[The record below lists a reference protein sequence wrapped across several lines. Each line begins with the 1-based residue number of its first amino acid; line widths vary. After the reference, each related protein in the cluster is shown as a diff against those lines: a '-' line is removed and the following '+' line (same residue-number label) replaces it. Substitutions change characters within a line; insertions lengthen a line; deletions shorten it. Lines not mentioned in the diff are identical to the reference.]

1 MSKHQTG
8 QIILRSDVFYIRY
21 HENGKR
27 VARPLRFPD
36 GSPVRRDDRR
46 FKSVT
51 SKAVRTFA
59 DEFMTPIN
67 KAVEVQGNCYDLKVT
82 EFWDAEFL
90 PWATDVKKMRPSTLY
105 GYRKGWSLYL
115 EPHFKGRTLRDYRV
129 SDGSGLLTDLAMRGL
144 GRNTLQHVKG
154 LARHVFAYAVS
165 IGRLERNVWK
175 EGVCNAKVKDDAPT
189 HAYTIEEAKAIR
201 QALAS
206 RADVVAV
213 FDFCFCLG
221 LRPSE
226 VSALRWEH
234 RTGDAITVQQ
244 AAIRGDVSGTKTGK
258 VMTHRLI
265 EPLKSELA
273 TWHEQCGSPDIG
285 YIFPS
290 AKGGPCNIE
299 SLVAHGIKPTLKAAG
314 IAWSGLYS
322 ARRGHGTAVTRL
334 ESLTAARQRLGHS
347 TEVTTAKHYALKDQ
361 VAGDAGLA
369 ALEAAIEGTNS
380 GTKLPEGTR
389 SGTK

>member
-1 MSKHQTG
+1 MGKHQTG
-8 QIILRSDVFYIRY
+8 QIILRSNVFYIRY

-36 GSPVRRDDRR
+36 GSPIRRDDRR

-67 KAVEVQGNCYDLKVT
+67 KAVEVQGNSYDLKVT
-82 EFWDAEFL
+82 EFWDTVFL

-105 GYRKGWSLYL
+105 GYRKCWSLYL

-129 SDGSGLLTDLAMRGL
+129 SDGSGLLTELAMRGL
-144 GRNTLQHVKG
+144 GRNTLQHVRG

-165 IGRLERNVWK
+165 IGKLERNVWK
-175 EGVCNAKVKDDAPT
+175 EVMCNAKVKDDAPT
-189 HAYTIEEAKAIR
+189 HAYTIDEAKAIHA
-201 QALAS
+201 ALAS
-206 RADVVAV
+206 RTDAQCI

-234 RTGDAITVQQ
+234 RVGDVITIQQ
-244 AAIRGDVSGTKTGK
+244 AAVRGDVTGTKTGRER
-258 VMTHRLI
+258 RLRII

-273 TWHEQCGSPDIG
+273 AWHQQCGTPDAG

-299 SLVAHGIKPTLKAAG
+299 SLVAHVIKPELKASG

-334 ESLTAARQRLGHS
+334 ESLTAARQTLGHS
-347 TEVTTAKHYALKDQ
+347 TETTTARHYAVEDQ
-361 VAGDAGLA
+361 IAGNQGLT
-369 ALEAAIEGTNS
+369 ALEEAIAGTNL
-380 GTKLPEGTR
+380 GTK
-389 SGTK
+389 